1 MYICICSLIIEKQ
14 PFNGWMNATVVLKLT
29 LDLWK
34 KGWLQLLFEKA
45 NTLNKKG
52 IQLFPRLNTEKKI
65 FSGST
70 FSWRGRGGRGIVF
83 ASGREITVKNKEKSG
98 LVIIKN
104 GISIFG
110 HLLKNFL
117 LVFNTCQ
124 VFGTLKAF
132 KISKCCTVIRKCQSI
147 FILHSF

>member
-1 MYICICSLIIEKQ
+1 MDGCNCCVEINSR
-14 PFNGWMNATVVLKLT
+14 PLKERMT
-29 LDLWK
+29 
-34 KGWLQLLFEKA
+34 QLLFEKA

-70 FSWRGRGGRGIVF
+70 FSWRGRGGRGVVF
-83 ASGREITVKNKEKSG
+83 ATGREITVKNKEKSG

-117 LVFNTCQ
+117 LVL
-124 VFGTLKAF
+124 TLVRF
-132 KISKCCTVIRKCQSI
+132 L
-147 FILHSF
+147 FEHFEDF